1 MPAINV
7 RALAFVSATAV
18 RDAILSL
25 PDGDRQIVISRPSSG
40 QKEIVA
46 INQHIDGTIE
56 CECIDIPIP

>member
-40 QKEIVA
+40 QREIVA
-46 INQHIDGTIE
+46 VQQDSDGLIE
-56 CECIDIPIP
+56 CECIGTPIP